1 MINDAYHLVIDAILG
16 LEADPANVKEPYAGM
31 LVTLKQ
37 VKIPIASVDVPSGES
52 GSVSEAPQ
60 SLAWVSQ
67 PSVIDGPAGSPG
79 SF

>member
-52 GSVSEAPQ
+52 GSVVKH
-60 SLAWVSQ
+60 LKAW
-67 PSVIDGPAGSPG
+67 PG
-79 SF
+79 SLNPP